1 MISIYLNIN
10 LELLIK
16 LVASNLS
23 MWAEGHPYDTWHP
36 QGNPLRGMASRKSY
50 KYWIVSGR
58 GPKVFQLTVFGKSG

>member
-23 MWAEGHPYDTWHP
+23 MWAEGHPYD
-36 QGNPLRGMASRKSY
+36 PLRGMASRKSY
-50 KYWIVSGR
+50 KYWTVSGR
-58 GPKVFQLTVFGKSG
+58 VPKVFQLTVFGKSG